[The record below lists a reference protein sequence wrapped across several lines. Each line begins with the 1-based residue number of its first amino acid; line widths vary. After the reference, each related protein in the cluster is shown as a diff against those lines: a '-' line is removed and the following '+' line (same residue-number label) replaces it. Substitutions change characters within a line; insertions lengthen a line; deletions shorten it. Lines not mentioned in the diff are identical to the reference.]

1 MKKKYRIISI
11 CLALLVALS
20 SVANAAVDPIT
31 ILKKQLTSLKSQL
44 TKLTNTSVA
53 LKKINATLTKSVK
66 ELEMVAESKSQE
78 ISNFQY
84 QLNGLT
90 SLPIVYKG
98 EEDSEGYTKLKGKSL
113 ELSDSTSFDIPF
125 DVTKDAIT
133 GIVFFNGSQQ
143 ISGDYQIAKNRL
155 IFNSYEQLMP
165 ATKYSF
171 KIYTKSGQR
180 YILSASTPSNV
191 IIKRNQTQA
200 IRIQANPA
208 KGFNYSYYLMVP
220 NGVKSKTFMMVE
232 TNNTQVQMDI
242 SIDDFLVK
250 NNEVHGSVGSRIA
263 QSMGIPFLVPV
274 FPRPDSRPT
283 MYTHELDRET
293 LLETTGQMARIDL
306 QLKAMIEDA
315 RRIFASNDITLEKKV
330 FMAGFSASGRFANK
344 FTALHPEL
352 VQAVAVGGI
361 NAATILPMSNW
372 KGRTLRYPVGVAD
385 LQAISGEQ
393 FNFEVYKKVPQFIYM
408 GAEDT
413 NDITQFFDG
422 FDPEDRDL
430 TWEVLGK
437 DIRGDRWT
445 NLQAG
450 YAESGVSAQFHKYAG
465 IGHQITGKIL
475 MDSQKFFEANR
486 GSTFNKITPSN
497 SGN

>member
-1 MKKKYRIISI
+1 MKKQNRLISL
-11 CLALLVALS
+11 CLALLIALS
-20 SVANAAVDPIT
+20 SVASAAVDPVPV
-31 ILKKQLTSLKSQL
+31 LKKQLASLKSQL
-44 TKLTNTSVA
+44 TKLTSTNVT
-53 LKKINATLTKSVK
+53 LKNLNASLTKSVN
-66 ELEMVAESKSQE
+66 ELETLLQSKSQE
-78 ISNFQY
+78 ISNLQY
-84 QLNGLT
+84 QLNGPT
-90 SLPIVYKG
+90 KLPIIYKG
-98 EEDSEGYTKLKGKSL
+98 EKDSEGYTKLNGKSL
-113 ELSDSTSFDIPF
+113 ELSETTTLDIPF
-125 DVTKDAIT
+125 DVSKDPVT
-133 GIVFFNGSQQ
+133 GIVFLNGSQQ
-143 ISGDYQIAKNRL
+143 VSGDYQITNNRL
-155 IFNSYEQLMP
+155 VFNSYEQLFP
-165 ATKYSF
+165 GTKYSF
-171 KIYTKSGQR
+171 RIYTKSGQR
-180 YILSASTPSNV
+180 YVLPASTPANV
-191 IIKRNQTQA
+191 VIKRYQTQA

-208 KGFNYSYYLMVP
+208 KGFNYAYYLMIP
-220 NGVKSKTFMMVE
+220 NGVKARTYMMVE

-250 NNEVHGSVGSRIA
+250 SSELYGSFGSRIA

-293 LLETTGQMARIDL
+293 LLETTGPMARIDL

-352 VQAVAVGGI
+352 VQAVSVGGI

-393 FNFEVYKKVPQFIYM
+393 FNYEVYKKVPQFIYM

-413 NDITQFFDG
+413 NDITQFMDG

-437 DIRGDRWT
+437 DIRGERWT

-465 IGHQITGKIL
+465 VGHELTDKIIK
-475 MDSQKFFEANR
+475 DSQKFFEANR
-486 GSTFNKITPSN
+486 GATFNKITPSS